1 MGYVGCRFDF
11 LDRKRGNRVPGTP
24 PFFAIN
30 CSNTKGNTTMSTKK
44 PNETTSARVATI
56 ASKLLSNPST
66 PKNVKTVAASVLT
79 QKLPPSGGKKK

>member
-24 PFFAIN
+24 PFLQL
-30 CSNTKGNTTMSTKK
+30 NTKVNITMITKK

-79 QKLPPSGGKKK
+79 QKVAASGGKKK